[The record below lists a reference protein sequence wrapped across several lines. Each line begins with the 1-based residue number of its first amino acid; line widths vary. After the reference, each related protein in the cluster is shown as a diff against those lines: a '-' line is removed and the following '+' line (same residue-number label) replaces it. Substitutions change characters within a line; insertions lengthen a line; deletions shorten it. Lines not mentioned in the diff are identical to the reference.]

1 MIKSKKM
8 RLAGKVARMR
18 ENRNTYGNVVMKY
31 PEVREFFEDIYI
43 YIYILVDNIKIDFSK
58 CMIQDGG
65 MNLSVSG

>member
-43 YIYILVDNIKIDFSK
+43 YIYIYIYWWIILKLILVN
-58 CMIQDGG
+58 
-65 MNLSVSG
+65 V